1 MSEQNVIVERVGS
14 RLDIVLNRPDRK
26 NSITQQLAVELRDAF
41 LNVPSEAGCIL
52 LSGSGGAFCSGIDL
66 KIAGADLKN
75 EPLTAWVEVHAA
87 IYKCRVPVVVALE
100 RYAINAGAALALA
113 ANIVVAGESSFLQ
126 VGEIAMG
133 VPAFLGSAG
142 GAVLA
147 SKIPTSSMRPMV
159 LVLLIIVA
167 VYTWF
172 KPDLGK
178 FENLRHLPKR
188 RVQIAAIAGVVIGFY
203 DGIFGP
209 GTGSFLMLILVAS
222 LGYAF
227 ITASAIAKV
236 VNVATNVGAIMVF
249 GINGAVLWQIGIIL
263 GVANI
268 SGAVIGAR
276 LAIKGGST
284 LVRKVFLLV
293 TVALILKVGIATF

>member
-1 MSEQNVIVERVGS
+1 MFQDLS
-14 RLDIVLNRPDRK
+14 
-26 NSITQQLAVELRDAF
+26 LATALF
-41 LNVPSEAGCIL
+41 LLAASFFAG
-52 LSGSGGAFCSGIDL
+52 FIDS
-66 KIAGADLKN
+66 IAGGGGLIQLPALLIGLPKS
-75 EPLTAWVEVHAA
+75 ETAEVLGTNKLSAVFGTTTA
-87 IYKCRVPVVVALE
+87 
-100 RYAINAGAALALA
+100 AALYRKQIKPDPKIL
-113 ANIVVAGESSFLQ
+113 
-126 VGEIAMG
+126 IAMG

-159 LVLLIIVA
+159 LMLLIMVA
-167 VYTWF
+167 IYTWF

-249 GINGAVLWQIGIIL
+249 GVNGAVLWQIGIIL
-263 GVANI
+263 GIANI

-293 TVALILKVGIATF
+293 TVALIVKVGIATF

>member
-1 MSEQNVIVERVGS
+1 MFADLTVATA
-14 RLDIVLNRPDRK
+14 LFL
-26 NSITQQLAVELRDAF
+26 LAASF
-41 LNVPSEAGCIL
+41 FAG
-52 LSGSGGAFCSGIDL
+52 FIDS
-66 KIAGADLKN
+66 IAGGGGLIQLPALLIGLPKS
-75 EPLTAWVEVHAA
+75 ETAEVLGTNKLSAVFGTTTA
-87 IYKCRVPVVVALE
+87 
-100 RYAINAGAALALA
+100 AALYRKQIKPDPKIL
-113 ANIVVAGESSFLQ
+113 
-126 VGEIAMG
+126 IAMG

-263 GVANI
+263 GIANI

-293 TVALILKVGIATF
+293 TVALIVKVGIATF

>member
-1 MSEQNVIVERVGS
+1 MFADLTVATA
-14 RLDIVLNRPDRK
+14 LFL
-26 NSITQQLAVELRDAF
+26 LAASF
-41 LNVPSEAGCIL
+41 FAG
-52 LSGSGGAFCSGIDL
+52 FIDS
-66 KIAGADLKN
+66 IAGGGGLIQLPALLIGLPKS
-75 EPLTAWVEVHAA
+75 ETAEVLGTHKLSAVFGTTTA
-87 IYKCRVPVVVALE
+87 
-100 RYAINAGAALALA
+100 AALYRKQIKPDPKIL
-113 ANIVVAGESSFLQ
+113 
-126 VGEIAMG
+126 IAMG

-249 GINGAVLWQIGIIL
+249 GVNGAVLWQIGIIL
-263 GVANI
+263 GIANI

-293 TVALILKVGIATF
+293 TVALIVKVGIATF

>member
-1 MSEQNVIVERVGS
+1 MFH
-14 RLDIVLNRPDRK
+14 DI
-26 NSITQQLAVELRDAF
+26 SIATGIFLLAASF
-41 LNVPSEAGCIL
+41 FAGFVD
-52 LSGSGGAFCSGIDL
+52 S
-66 KIAGADLKN
+66 IAGGGGLIQLPALLIGLPKS
-75 EPLTAWVEVHAA
+75 ETAEVLGTNKLSAVFGTTTA
-87 IYKCRVPVVVALE
+87 
-100 RYAINAGAALALA
+100 AALYRKQIKPDPKVL
-113 ANIVVAGESSFLQ
+113 
-126 VGEIAMG
+126 IAMG

-159 LVLLIIVA
+159 LVLLIVVA
-167 VYTWF
+167 IYTWF

-178 FENLRHLPKR
+178 FENLRHHSKR
-188 RVQIAAIAGVVIGFY
+188 RVQIAAIAGAVIGFY

-236 VNVATNVGAIMVF
+236 VNVATNIGAILVF
-249 GINGAVLWQIGIIL
+249 GIHGAVIWQIGIIM

-268 SGAVIGAR
+268 SGAIIGSR

-284 LVRKVFLLV
+284 LVRKVFLIV
-293 TVALILKVGIATF
+293 TVALIIKVGIATF

>member
-1 MSEQNVIVERVGS
+1 MFQDLS
-14 RLDIVLNRPDRK
+14 
-26 NSITQQLAVELRDAF
+26 LATALF
-41 LNVPSEAGCIL
+41 LLAASFFAG
-52 LSGSGGAFCSGIDL
+52 FIDS
-66 KIAGADLKN
+66 IAGGGGLIQLPALLIGLPKS
-75 EPLTAWVEVHAA
+75 ETAEVLGTNKLSAVFGTTTA
-87 IYKCRVPVVVALE
+87 
-100 RYAINAGAALALA
+100 AALYRKQ
-113 ANIVVAGESSFLQ
+113 IKPDPKIF
-126 VGEIAMG
+126 IAMG

-159 LVLLIIVA
+159 LMLLIIVA
-167 VYTWF
+167 IYTWF

-249 GINGAVLWQIGIIL
+249 GVNGAVLWQIGIIL
-263 GVANI
+263 GIANI

-293 TVALILKVGIATF
+293 TVALIVKVGIATF

>member
-1 MSEQNVIVERVGS
+1 MFQDLTVATA
-14 RLDIVLNRPDRK
+14 LFL
-26 NSITQQLAVELRDAF
+26 LAASF
-41 LNVPSEAGCIL
+41 FAG
-52 LSGSGGAFCSGIDL
+52 FIDS
-66 KIAGADLKN
+66 IAGGGGLIQLPALLIGLPKS
-75 EPLTAWVEVHAA
+75 ETAEVLGTNKLSAVFGTTTA
-87 IYKCRVPVVVALE
+87 
-100 RYAINAGAALALA
+100 AALYRKQIKPDPKIL
-113 ANIVVAGESSFLQ
+113 
-126 VGEIAMG
+126 IAMG

-159 LVLLIIVA
+159 LVLLIVVA

-249 GINGAVLWQIGIIL
+249 GVNGAVLWQIGIIL
-263 GVANI
+263 GIANI

-284 LVRKVFLLV
+284 LVRIVFLLV
-293 TVALILKVGIATF
+293 TVALIVKVGIATF

>member
-1 MSEQNVIVERVGS
+1 MFQDLTLATALFLLAASFFAGFIDSIAGGGGLIQLPALLIGLPKSETAE
-14 RLDIVLNRPDRK
+14 VLGTNKLSAVFGTTTAAALYRKQIKPDPK
-26 NSITQQLAVELRDAF
+26 
-41 LNVPSEAGCIL
+41 IL
-52 LSGSGGAFCSGIDL
+52 L
-66 KIAGADLKN
+66 
-75 EPLTAWVEVHAA
+75 
-87 IYKCRVPVVVALE
+87 
-100 RYAINAGAALALA
+100 
-113 ANIVVAGESSFLQ
+113 
-126 VGEIAMG
+126 AMG
-133 VPAFLGSAG
+133 LPAFLGSAG

-147 SKIPTSSMRPMV
+147 SNIPTSSMRPMV

-188 RVQIAAIAGVVIGFY
+188 RVQIAAFAGVVIGFY

-236 VNVATNVGAIMVF
+236 VNVATNVGAIIVF

-268 SGAVIGAR
+268 SGAVLGAR

-293 TVALILKVGIATF
+293 TVALIVKVGIATF

>member
-1 MSEQNVIVERVGS
+1 MF
-14 RLDIVLNRPDRK
+14 
-26 NSITQQLAVELRDAF
+26 AELT
-41 LNVPSEAGCIL
+41 LYTL
-52 LSGSGGAFCSGIDL
+52 LF
-66 KIAGADLKN
+66 
-75 EPLTAWVEVHAA
+75 
-87 IYKCRVPVVVALE
+87 
-100 RYAINAGAALALA
+100 LALA
-113 ANIVVAGESSFLQ
+113 AFAAGLIDA
-126 VGEIAMG
+126 IAGGGGLIQLPAMLIGLPKSGTAEVLGTNKLSAVFGTTTAAALYRKQIKPDPKILLGMG

-159 LVLLIIVA
+159 LVLLILVA
-167 VYTWF
+167 IYTWF

-178 FENLRHLPKR
+178 YENLRHLPKQ
-188 RVQIAAIAGVVIGFY
+188 RVQIAALAGATIGFY

-209 GTGSFLMLILVAS
+209 GTGSFLMLVLVAS

-249 GINGAVLWQIGIIL
+249 GFNGAVIWQVGIIM

-268 SGAVIGAR
+268 SGAILGSR

-284 LVRKVFLLV
+284 LVRKVFLIV
-293 TVALILKVGIATF
+293 TVALIIKVGIDTF

>member
-1 MSEQNVIVERVGS
+1 MFH
-14 RLDIVLNRPDRK
+14 DI
-26 NSITQQLAVELRDAF
+26 SLATGLF
-41 LNVPSEAGCIL
+41 LLAASFFAGFVD
-52 LSGSGGAFCSGIDL
+52 S
-66 KIAGADLKN
+66 IAGGGGLIQLPALLIGLPKS
-75 EPLTAWVEVHAA
+75 ETAEVLGTNKLSAVFGTTTA
-87 IYKCRVPVVVALE
+87 
-100 RYAINAGAALALA
+100 AALYRKQIKPDPKVL
-113 ANIVVAGESSFLQ
+113 
-126 VGEIAMG
+126 IAMG

-159 LVLLIIVA
+159 LVLLIVVA
-167 VYTWF
+167 IYTWF

-178 FENLRHLPKR
+178 FENLRHHSTR
-188 RVQIAAIAGVVIGFY
+188 RVQIAALAGAVIGFY

-236 VNVATNVGAIMVF
+236 VNVATNVGAILVF
-249 GINGAVLWQIGIIL
+249 GIHGAVIWQIGIIM
-263 GVANI
+263 GAANI
-268 SGAVIGAR
+268 TGAVVGSR

-284 LVRKVFLLV
+284 LVRKVFLIV
-293 TVALILKVGIATF
+293 TIALIIKVGIATF

>member
-1 MSEQNVIVERVGS
+1 VFQDLTLATALFLLAASFFAGFIDSIAGGGGLIQLPALLIGLPKSETAE
-14 RLDIVLNRPDRK
+14 VLGTNKLSAVFGTTTAAALYRKQIKPDPK
-26 NSITQQLAVELRDAF
+26 
-41 LNVPSEAGCIL
+41 IL
-52 LSGSGGAFCSGIDL
+52 L
-66 KIAGADLKN
+66 
-75 EPLTAWVEVHAA
+75 
-87 IYKCRVPVVVALE
+87 
-100 RYAINAGAALALA
+100 
-113 ANIVVAGESSFLQ
+113 
-126 VGEIAMG
+126 AMG

-188 RVQIAAIAGVVIGFY
+188 RVQIAAFAGVVIGFY

-263 GVANI
+263 GIANI

-293 TVALILKVGIATF
+293 TVALIVKVGIATF

>member
-1 MSEQNVIVERVGS
+1 VFH
-14 RLDIVLNRPDRK
+14 DI
-26 NSITQQLAVELRDAF
+26 SIATGLFLLAASF
-41 LNVPSEAGCIL
+41 FAGFVD
-52 LSGSGGAFCSGIDL
+52 S
-66 KIAGADLKN
+66 IAGGGGLIQLPALLIGLPKS
-75 EPLTAWVEVHAA
+75 ETAEVLGTNKLSAVFGTTTA
-87 IYKCRVPVVVALE
+87 
-100 RYAINAGAALALA
+100 AALYRKQIKPDPKVL
-113 ANIVVAGESSFLQ
+113 
-126 VGEIAMG
+126 IAMG

-159 LVLLIIVA
+159 LVLLIVVA
-167 VYTWF
+167 IYTWF

-178 FENLRHLPKR
+178 FENLRHHSTR
-188 RVQIAAIAGVVIGFY
+188 RVQIAALAGAVIGFY

-236 VNVATNVGAIMVF
+236 VNVATNVGAILVF
-249 GINGAVLWQIGIIL
+249 GIHGAVIWQIGIIM
-263 GVANI
+263 GAANI
-268 SGAVIGAR
+268 TGAVAGSR

-284 LVRKVFLLV
+284 LVRKVFLIV
-293 TVALILKVGIATF
+293 TIALIIKVGIATF

>member
-1 MSEQNVIVERVGS
+1 MFHDLTIATA
-14 RLDIVLNRPDRK
+14 LFL
-26 NSITQQLAVELRDAF
+26 LAASF
-41 LNVPSEAGCIL
+41 FAG
-52 LSGSGGAFCSGIDL
+52 FIDS
-66 KIAGADLKN
+66 IAGGGGLIQLPALLIGLPKS
-75 EPLTAWVEVHAA
+75 ETAEVLGTNKLSAVFGTTTA
-87 IYKCRVPVVVALE
+87 
-100 RYAINAGAALALA
+100 AALYRKQIKPDPKVL
-113 ANIVVAGESSFLQ
+113 
-126 VGEIAMG
+126 IAMG
-133 VPAFLGSAG
+133 VPAFVGSAG

-147 SKIPTSSMRPMV
+147 SNIPTSSMRPMV

-188 RVQIAAIAGVVIGFY
+188 RVQIAALAGVVIGFY

-268 SGAVIGAR
+268 SGAVLGAR

-293 TVALILKVGIATF
+293 TVALIVKVGIATF

>member
-1 MSEQNVIVERVGS
+1 MFHDLTIATA
-14 RLDIVLNRPDRK
+14 LFL
-26 NSITQQLAVELRDAF
+26 LAASF
-41 LNVPSEAGCIL
+41 FAG
-52 LSGSGGAFCSGIDL
+52 FIDS
-66 KIAGADLKN
+66 IAGGGGLIQLPALLIGLPKS
-75 EPLTAWVEVHAA
+75 ETAEVLGTNKLSSIFGTSTAA
-87 IYKCRVPVVVALE
+87 VLYRKQIKPDPKVL
-100 RYAINAGAALALA
+100 L
-113 ANIVVAGESSFLQ
+113 
-126 VGEIAMG
+126 AMG
-133 VPAFLGSAG
+133 LPALLGSAG
-142 GAVLA
+142 GAMLA

-159 LVLLIIVA
+159 LVLLIVVA

-188 RVQIAAIAGVVIGFY
+188 RVQIAALAGVIIGFY

-236 VNVATNVGAIMVF
+236 VNVATNVGAILVF
-249 GINGAVLWQIGIIL
+249 GINGAVIWQIGIIM

-268 SGAVIGAR
+268 SGAIIGAR

-284 LVRKVFLLV
+284 LVRKVFLIV
-293 TVALILKVGIATF
+293 TVALIVKVGIATF

>member
-1 MSEQNVIVERVGS
+1 VFHDLTIATA
-14 RLDIVLNRPDRK
+14 LFL
-26 NSITQQLAVELRDAF
+26 LAASF
-41 LNVPSEAGCIL
+41 FAG
-52 LSGSGGAFCSGIDL
+52 FIDS
-66 KIAGADLKN
+66 IAGGGGLIQLPALLIGLPKS
-75 EPLTAWVEVHAA
+75 ETAEVLGTNKLSSVFGTTTA
-87 IYKCRVPVVVALE
+87 
-100 RYAINAGAALALA
+100 AALYRKQIKPDPKVL
-113 ANIVVAGESSFLQ
+113 
-126 VGEIAMG
+126 IAMG
-133 VPAFLGSAG
+133 LPAFLGSAG

-159 LVLLIIVA
+159 LVLLIVVA

-188 RVQIAAIAGVVIGFY
+188 RVQIAAIAGVIIGFY

-236 VNVATNVGAIMVF
+236 VNVATNVGAILVF
-249 GINGAVLWQIGIIL
+249 GINGAVIWQIGMIM

-268 SGAVIGAR
+268 SGAVVGAR

-284 LVRKVFLLV
+284 LVRKVFLFV
-293 TVALILKVGIATF
+293 TVALIVKVGIATF

>member
-1 MSEQNVIVERVGS
+1 MFHDLTIATA
-14 RLDIVLNRPDRK
+14 LFL
-26 NSITQQLAVELRDAF
+26 LAASF
-41 LNVPSEAGCIL
+41 FAG
-52 LSGSGGAFCSGIDL
+52 FIDS
-66 KIAGADLKN
+66 IAGGGGLIQLPALLIGLPKS
-75 EPLTAWVEVHAA
+75 ETAEVLGTNKLSAVFGTTTA
-87 IYKCRVPVVVALE
+87 
-100 RYAINAGAALALA
+100 AALYRKQIKPDPKVL
-113 ANIVVAGESSFLQ
+113 
-126 VGEIAMG
+126 IAMG
-133 VPAFLGSAG
+133 VPAFVGSAG

-167 VYTWF
+167 IYTWF

-188 RVQIAAIAGVVIGFY
+188 RVQIAAFAGVVIGFY

-249 GINGAVLWQIGIIL
+249 GINDAVIWQIGIIM

-268 SGAVIGAR
+268 SGAIIGAR
-276 LAIKGGST
+276 LAIRGGST

-293 TVALILKVGIATF
+293 TVALIVKVGIATF

>member
-1 MSEQNVIVERVGS
+1 MFHDLTIATA
-14 RLDIVLNRPDRK
+14 LFL
-26 NSITQQLAVELRDAF
+26 LAASF
-41 LNVPSEAGCIL
+41 FAG
-52 LSGSGGAFCSGIDL
+52 FIDS
-66 KIAGADLKN
+66 IAGGGGLIQLPALLIGLPKS
-75 EPLTAWVEVHAA
+75 ETAEVLGTNKLSSIFGTSTA
-87 IYKCRVPVVVALE
+87 
-100 RYAINAGAALALA
+100 AALYRKQIKPDPKVL
-113 ANIVVAGESSFLQ
+113 L
-126 VGEIAMG
+126 AMG
-133 VPAFLGSAG
+133 LPALLGSAG
-142 GAVLA
+142 GAMLA

-159 LVLLIIVA
+159 LVLLIVVA

-178 FENLRHLPKR
+178 FETLRHLPKR
-188 RVQIAAIAGVVIGFY
+188 RVQIAALAGVIIGFY

-236 VNVATNVGAIMVF
+236 VNVATNVGAIFVF
-249 GINGAVLWQIGIIL
+249 GINGAVIWQIGIIM

-268 SGAVIGAR
+268 SGAVFGAR

-284 LVRKVFLLV
+284 LVRKVFLIV
-293 TVALILKVGIATF
+293 TVALIVKVGIATF

>member
-1 MSEQNVIVERVGS
+1 MFHDLTIATS
-14 RLDIVLNRPDRK
+14 L
-26 NSITQQLAVELRDAF
+26 F
-41 LNVPSEAGCIL
+41 LLVASFFAG
-52 LSGSGGAFCSGIDL
+52 FIDS
-66 KIAGADLKN
+66 IAGGGGLIQLPALLIGLPKS
-75 EPLTAWVEVHAA
+75 ETAEVLGTNKLSAVFGTTTA
-87 IYKCRVPVVVALE
+87 
-100 RYAINAGAALALA
+100 AALYRKQIKPNPKIL
-113 ANIVVAGESSFLQ
+113 
-126 VGEIAMG
+126 IAMG
-133 VPAFLGSAG
+133 LPAFLGSAG

-167 VYTWF
+167 IYTWF

-178 FENLRHLPKR
+178 FENLRHQPGR
-188 RVQIAAIAGVVIGFY
+188 RVQIAGLAGAVIGFY

-249 GINGAVLWQIGIIL
+249 GIHGAVIWQIGIIM
-263 GVANI
+263 GIANI
-268 SGAVIGAR
+268 SGAIIGSR

-284 LVRKVFLLV
+284 LVRKVFLIV
-293 TVALILKVGIATF
+293 TVALIVKVGIATF

>member
-1 MSEQNVIVERVGS
+1 MFADLTVATA
-14 RLDIVLNRPDRK
+14 LFL
-26 NSITQQLAVELRDAF
+26 LAASF
-41 LNVPSEAGCIL
+41 FAG
-52 LSGSGGAFCSGIDL
+52 FIDS
-66 KIAGADLKN
+66 IAGGGGLIQLPALLIGLPKS
-75 EPLTAWVEVHAA
+75 ETAEVLGTNKLSAVFGTTTA
-87 IYKCRVPVVVALE
+87 
-100 RYAINAGAALALA
+100 AALYRKQIKPDPKIL
-113 ANIVVAGESSFLQ
+113 
-126 VGEIAMG
+126 IAMG

-147 SKIPTSSMRPMV
+147 SQIPTSSMRPMV

-249 GINGAVLWQIGIIL
+249 GVNGAVLWQIGIIL
-263 GVANI
+263 GIANI

-293 TVALILKVGIATF
+293 TVALIVKVGIATF

>member
-1 MSEQNVIVERVGS
+1 MFHDLTIATA
-14 RLDIVLNRPDRK
+14 LFL
-26 NSITQQLAVELRDAF
+26 LAASF
-41 LNVPSEAGCIL
+41 FAG
-52 LSGSGGAFCSGIDL
+52 FIDS
-66 KIAGADLKN
+66 IAGGGGLIQLPALLIGLPKS
-75 EPLTAWVEVHAA
+75 ETAEVLGTNKLSSVFGTSTAA
-87 IYKCRVPVVVALE
+87 VLYRKQIKPDSKVL
-100 RYAINAGAALALA
+100 
-113 ANIVVAGESSFLQ
+113 
-126 VGEIAMG
+126 IAMG
-133 VPAFLGSAG
+133 VPALLGSAG
-142 GAVLA
+142 GAMLA

-167 VYTWF
+167 IYTWF

-178 FENLRHLPKR
+178 FENLRHLPRR
-188 RVQIAAIAGVVIGFY
+188 RVQIAALAGVIIGFY

-236 VNVATNVGAIMVF
+236 VNVATNVGAILVF
-249 GINGAVLWQIGIIL
+249 GINGAVIWQIGIIM

-293 TVALILKVGIATF
+293 TVALIVKVGIATF

>member
-1 MSEQNVIVERVGS
+1 VFHDLTIATA
-14 RLDIVLNRPDRK
+14 LFL
-26 NSITQQLAVELRDAF
+26 LAASF
-41 LNVPSEAGCIL
+41 FAG
-52 LSGSGGAFCSGIDL
+52 FIDS
-66 KIAGADLKN
+66 IAGGGGLIQLPALLIGLPKS
-75 EPLTAWVEVHAA
+75 ETAEVLGTNKLSSIFGTSTA
-87 IYKCRVPVVVALE
+87 
-100 RYAINAGAALALA
+100 AALYRKQIKPDPKVL
-113 ANIVVAGESSFLQ
+113 L
-126 VGEIAMG
+126 AMG
-133 VPAFLGSAG
+133 LPALLGSAG
-142 GAVLA
+142 GAMLA

-159 LVLLIIVA
+159 LVLLIVVA
-167 VYTWF
+167 IYTWF

-188 RVQIAAIAGVVIGFY
+188 RVQIAAVAGVVIGFY

-236 VNVATNVGAIMVF
+236 VNVATNVGAIFVF
-249 GINGAVLWQIGIIL
+249 GINGAVIWQIGIIM

-284 LVRKVFLLV
+284 LVRKVFLIV
-293 TVALILKVGIATF
+293 TVALIVKVGIATF